1 MASRL
6 SISRPRRSVAPLFD
20 RIARFYDADFIQ
32 RLGYKPPQDEVV
44 VELRQ
49 AGSRRIA
56 DVGCGTGILA
66 SRLKAELGAEVVYG
80 IDASDGMLDQAKA
93 RSSEVEWRH
102 ALAEQLPLPDGA
114 VDAVVSTTAFH
125 FFDRPKALAE
135 FYRVL
140 GPGGRAVVVT
150 SLAPTRLISQLSR
163 LGNIQQAPTRHE
175 MRESFERAGFSSVK
189 QRRVR
194 RPFNLPTP
202 EVVTIGVRPA

>member
-20 RIARFYDADFIQ
+20 RIARFYDTDFIQ

-66 SRLKAELGAEVVYG
+66 SRLEAELGAEVVYG

-93 RSSEVEWRH
+93 RSRDVEWKH
-102 ALAEQLPLPDGA
+102 ALAEQLP
-114 VDAVVSTTAFH
+114 
-125 FFDRPKALAE
+125 
-135 FYRVL
+135 
-140 GPGGRAVVVT
+140 
-150 SLAPTRLISQLSR
+150 
-163 LGNIQQAPTRHE
+163 
-175 MRESFERAGFSSVK
+175 
-189 QRRVR
+189 
-194 RPFNLPTP
+194 
-202 EVVTIGVRPA
+202 